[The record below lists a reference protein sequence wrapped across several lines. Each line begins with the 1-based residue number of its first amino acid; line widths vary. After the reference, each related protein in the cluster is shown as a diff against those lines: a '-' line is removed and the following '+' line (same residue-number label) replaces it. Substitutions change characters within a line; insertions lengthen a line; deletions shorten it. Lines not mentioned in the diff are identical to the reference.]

1 MSKTIVIF
9 STKGGVGRTVIATN
23 LSVCLSQQKKKVAL
37 IDLDSQ
43 FDSDV
48 AKMLN
53 ITISKT
59 IADIIP
65 IIDQLDSRILGK
77 YRTRHSSGVDIFSA
91 VSQPEQNN
99 LIKPQFL
106 KKFLFTLTE
115 KYDYIIIDAE
125 KKFSEKSADVFEQAN
140 LILLVTTPDILSI
153 EQTNKTVQA
162 IKSLYLPAE
171 IIKVVVNRAES
182 IGAVRFSEI
191 RKVLP
196 VQIIANIPSSGRA
209 VGLSVNRGIPVV
221 IDDAND
227 PVSKAIKDLANVI
240 LKEEIGISLARQN
253 FQKEILSKE
262 SILSEEFSVLKNEEI
277 RKIKEK
283 IHNRLIEKLDLDK
296 LDLFSESSLVGEASD
311 SIKIRKLRE
320 KTERAVTHLLSE
332 EKTGYS
338 REFCQRLVQEIVD
351 ESLGLG
357 PLEDL
362 LKDTEITE
370 IMVNNK
376 DQIYIERGGKLELT
390 SKKFISNEQVLHII
404 ERIVAPLGRRI
415 DESIPMVD
423 ARLADGSRVNAV
435 ISPLSLKGPMLTI
448 RKFSHKRLTVEDFI
462 ALGSFT
468 EKIGDFFKTCVL
480 GRKNIIISGGTGSG
494 KTTLLNVFSSFIPEG
509 ERIVTIEDSAELRL
523 SQQHWGAL
531 EARMPNI
538 EGKGAITLRD
548 LLRNSLRM
556 RPDRIIIGECRGGET
571 LDMLQAMNTGHDGS
585 LTTVHANST
594 RDVLS
599 RLETLVLMSGM
610 DLPVRAIR
618 QQIAAAIDLIIQT
631 SRMSDGSRKVI
642 CVSDLTSI
650 DENDNIFLQDIFVF
664 KQKGID
670 KNRKVLGS
678 FEPTGFIPTFIEELE
693 IKGIEVDR
701 KMFKKSSE

>member
-9 STKGGVGRTVIATN
+9 STKGGVGSTLIATN
-23 LSVCLSQQKKKVAL
+23 LAVCLSQQRRRVAL
-37 IDLDSQ
+37 IDLDLQ
-43 FDSDV
+43 FGGDV

-59 IADIIP
+59 IADVISVIEE
-65 IIDQLDSRILGK
+65 LNSSILGK
-77 YRTRHSSGVDIFSA
+77 CRVHHSSGVDILSA
-91 VSQPEQNN
+91 VSQPKQGK

-106 KKFLFTLTE
+106 KKFLSLLAE
-115 KYDYIIIDAE
+115 KYDYVIIDAE
-125 KKFSEKSADVFEQAN
+125 KKFSEKLTAIFEQAN

-153 EQTNKTVQA
+153 KQTNKAIQA
-162 IKSLYLPAE
+162 IEALYLPLE
-171 IIKVVVNRAES
+171 MLKVVVNRAES

-196 VQIIANIPSSGRA
+196 AEIIANIPSSGRA

-221 IDDAND
+221 VDESSD
-227 PVSKAIKDLANVI
+227 PVSEAIRDLANI
-240 LKEEIGISLARQN
+240 LTMEDMGRSLEKILPKQPSLAD
-253 FQKEILSKE
+253 S
-262 SILSEEFSVLKNEEI
+262 EEI
-277 RKIKEK
+277 RELKEK
-283 IHNRLIEKLDLDK
+283 IHNRLIEKLDLEK
-296 LDLFSESSLVGEASD
+296 LDLFSKSSLVGEAGD
-311 SIKIRKLRE
+311 SAKAKRLRD
-320 KTERAVTHLLSE
+320 KTERLITHLLAE
-332 EKTGYS
+332 ERTGYP
-338 REFCQRLVQEIVD
+338 RELCQRLVKEIAD

-362 LKDTEITE
+362 LKDPEITE

-376 DQIYIERGGKLELT
+376 DQIYIEREGKLELT
-390 SKKFISNEQVLHII
+390 NKKFINNEQILHII

-423 ARLADGSRVNAV
+423 ARLADGSRVNAI

-448 RKFSHKRLTVEDFI
+448 RKFSHKRLSAEDFI

-468 EKIGDFFKTCVL
+468 KEMGDFFRACVV

-509 ERIVTIEDSAELRL
+509 ERIITIEDSAELRL

-618 QQIAAAIDLIIQT
+618 QQIAAAVDLIIQT
-631 SRMSDGSRKVI
+631 SRMPDGSRKVI
-642 CVSDLTSI
+642 CVSELTGI
-650 DENDNIFLQDIFVF
+650 KENGNIVLEDIFIF
-664 KQKGID
+664 RQKGID
-670 KNRKVLGS
+670 KNRKVIGS
-678 FEPTGFIPTFIEELE
+678 FEPTGFLPTFIEELE

-701 KMFKKSSE
+701 KIFERENSYEK

>member
-1 MSKTIVIF
+1 MSKTIVVF
-9 STKGGVGRTVIATN
+9 STKGGVGNTVIATN
-23 LSVCLSQQKKKVAL
+23 LAVCLAQQQRKVAL
-37 IDLDSQ
+37 IDLDFQ
-43 FDSDV
+43 FGGDV
-48 AKMLN
+48 AQMLN
-53 ITISKT
+53 ITVSKT

-65 IIDQLDSRILGK
+65 VIEQLDSRILGEC
-77 YRTRHSSGVDIFSA
+77 RVHHSSCVDILSL
-91 VSQPEQNN
+91 VSQPKQGE

-106 KKFLFTLTE
+106 KKILSFLAE
-115 KYDYIIIDAE
+115 KYDYILIDAE
-125 KKFSEKSADVFEQAN
+125 KKFSEKLTAVFEQAN
-140 LILLVTTPDILSI
+140 LILLVTTPDVLSI
-153 EQTNKTVQA
+153 EQTNKTIQT
-162 IKSLYLPAE
+162 IESLYLPLE
-171 IIKVVVNRAES
+171 MLKVVVNRAES
-182 IGAVRFSEI
+182 VGAVRFSEI
-191 RKVLP
+191 KKVLP
-196 VQIIANIPSSGRA
+196 AQIIANIPSSGRA

-221 IDDAND
+221 IDDSDD
-227 PVSKAIKDLANVI
+227 PVSEAIGDLANVVATENIGRTKPI
-240 LKEEIGISLARQN
+240 LPKQPSFAD
-253 FQKEILSKE
+253 
-262 SILSEEFSVLKNEEI
+262 SEQI
-277 RKIKEK
+277 RGLKEK
-283 IHNRLIEKLDLDK
+283 IHNRLIEKLDLEK
-296 LDLFSESSLVGEASD
+296 LDLFSRSSLVGEASD
-311 SIKIRKLRE
+311 SAKAKRLRD
-320 KTERAVTHLLSE
+320 KTERLITHLLAE
-332 EKTGYS
+332 ERTNYS
-338 REFCQRLVQEIVD
+338 RELCQKLVQEIAD

-362 LKDTEITE
+362 LKDLEITE

-376 DQIYIERGGKLELT
+376 DQIYIEREGKLELT
-390 SKKFISNEQVLHII
+390 NKKFISNEQVLHII

-423 ARLADGSRVNAV
+423 ARLADGSRVNAI

-448 RKFSHKRLTVEDFI
+448 RKFSHKRLSAEDFI

-468 EKIGDFFKTCVL
+468 KEMGDFFKACVL

-523 SQQHWGAL
+523 NQQHWGAL

-618 QQIAAAIDLIIQT
+618 QQIAAAIDLMIQT
-631 SRMSDGSRKVI
+631 SRMPDGSRKVI
-642 CVSDLTSI
+642 CISDLTGI
-650 DENDNIFLQDIFVF
+650 DENANILLQDIFIF

-670 KNRKVLGS
+670 KNRKVIGS
-678 FEPTGFIPTFIEELE
+678 FDSTGFLPTFIEELE

-701 KMFKKSSE
+701 GMFNEKNKRK